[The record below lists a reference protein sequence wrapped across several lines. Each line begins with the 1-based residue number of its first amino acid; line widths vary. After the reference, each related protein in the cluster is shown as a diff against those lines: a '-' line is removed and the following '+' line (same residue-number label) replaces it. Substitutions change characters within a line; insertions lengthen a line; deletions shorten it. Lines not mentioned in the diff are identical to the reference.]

1 MIVSLGIFGKL
12 QVLGNLSQNVKEHD
26 VIHDFI
32 EKLKKNTKKLR
43 ILGDG
48 TQSKSYLY
56 ITACIDV
63 HLPPLRET
71 T

>member
-12 QVLGNLSQNVKEHD
+12 QILGNLSQNVKEHA
-26 VIHDFI
+26 VIYDFI

-48 TQSKSYLY
+48 T
-56 ITACIDV
+56 
-63 HLPPLRET
+63 
-71 T
+71 